1 METIDKGMIAAIQ
14 EAAGRL
20 GSQNE
25 LSRKSG
31 VPQQQ
36 ISSYLSGKTKGIS
49 LENWLKLL
57 PHIKAYLPA
66 DHPSLRSS
74 QAAGPRLAMFADGA
88 GGGPT
93 CPLTDCPA
101 QGIPHEPATEMLLD
115 AWGRL
120 GLDHRLDLI
129 KEANRL
135 AALEPRKAGESS
147 GRKSPDK

>member
-88 GGGPT
+88 GGGANV
-93 CPLTDCPA
+93 PA
-101 QGIPHEPATEMLLD
+101 
-115 AWGRL
+115 
-120 GLDHRLDLI
+120 HRLSRPGHPARARHRD
-129 KEANRL
+129 APRRMG
-135 AALEPRKAGESS
+135 AARSRSPSRPHQGGQPPRSLGAAKGWRIIRSQKP
-147 GRKSPDK
+147 G